1 MRHKK
6 SSKKAGGISQ
16 RTKPRGG
23 RSGQPSRITIPK
35 AIRDKLRLRLG
46 DKVTFV
52 VEEGKVTLEPASTST
67 KDLLALL
74 PPVSAKPKRGPST
87 RQIRKIHQTK
97 RLKARRDRQEH
108 VLAPRKATSGSEFN
122 AAGPRIRRT
131 AVPQNIDLWH
141 DCGYIGP
148 MAKTTTIRARI
159 EPKLKAE
166 AEAVLAELGLTPSDA
181 IRLLYHQVR
190 LAKALPFEIAIER
203 TPNAATRKAL
213 RDSKRGVGVK
223 RFDNKEAFFRS
234 LGL

>member
-1 MRHKK
+1 MRSHPE
-6 SSKKAGGISQ
+6 S
-16 RTKPRGG
+16 
-23 RSGQPSRITIPK
+23 
-35 AIRDKLRLRLG
+35 
-46 DKVTFV
+46 
-52 VEEGKVTLEPASTST
+52 
-67 KDLLALL
+67 
-74 PPVSAKPKRGPST
+74 PPV
-87 RQIRKIHQTK
+87 
-97 RLKARRDRQEH
+97 
-108 VLAPRKATSGSEFN
+108 
-122 AAGPRIRRT
+122 
-131 AVPQNIDLWH
+131 DLWH

-223 RFDNKEAFFRS
+223 RFDSKEAFFRS